1 MKVQHVPIEYVHQVW
16 PNVEP
21 FLQKAIDKRETQG
34 DYSLDQMRTLVM
46 MGTWMLVVAVE
57 DDGSLSGAAT
67 VNYINR
73 PSNRVAFITCI
84 GGAGI
89 ANKAAFEQFVNVLK
103 AFGATA
109 VEGTVNDAV
118 ARLWKRFGFSEK
130 YRIVGLQL

>member
-1 MKVQHVPIEYVHQVW
+1 MKVQHVPVEYVHQVW

-21 FLQKAIDKRETQG
+21 LLQKAIDKRETSG
-34 DYSLDQMRTLVM
+34 DYSLEQMKTLVA

-57 DDGSLSGAAT
+57 DDGSFSGAAT

-89 ANKAAFEQFVNVLK
+89 ANQAAFDQLVGILK
-103 AFGATA
+103 AFGATT
-109 VEGTVNDAV
+109 VEGAVNDAV
-118 ARLWKRFGFSEK
+118 ARLWRRFGFSEK